1 MTDSSPV
8 DRAIIN
14 AVRAL
19 LKLASRSLGRF
30 TISQLHALSSDL
42 RRTMAVV
49 NGQIQAEES
58 SAFAKNVLKRLVTHS
73 CFTDGGRVLLDM
85 SDWDDE
91 SDEEKEAE
99 EKGTDGMGGKY
110 PLLPDFVAACSR
122 GSQVARAE
130 NRLPVRWQ
138 LHGVST
144 WILTLPPLVTI
155 PGPYPMDTPEI
166 DKLPDFWYVVGCGRE
181 VRIFIDE

>member
-1 MTDSSPV
+1 M
-8 DRAIIN
+8 
-14 AVRAL
+14 
-19 LKLASRSLGRF
+19 
-30 TISQLHALSSDL
+30 HALSSDL

-99 EKGTDGMGGKY
+99 EKGTDRMGGKY
-110 PLLPDFVAACSR
+110 PLLPDFVVACSW

-130 NRLPVRWQ
+130 NRLPVCWQ
-138 LHGVST
+138 LHGV
-144 WILTLPPLVTI
+144 IGL
-155 PGPYPMDTPEI
+155 DTDPSPVSH
-166 DKLPDFWYVVGCGRE
+166 DPRPLPDGHTRDRQATRLL
-181 VRIFIDE
+181 VRRWLR